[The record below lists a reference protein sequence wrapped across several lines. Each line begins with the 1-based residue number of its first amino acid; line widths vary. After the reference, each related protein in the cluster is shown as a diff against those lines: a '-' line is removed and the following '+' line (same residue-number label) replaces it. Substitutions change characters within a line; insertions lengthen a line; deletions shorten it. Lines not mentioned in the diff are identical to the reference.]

1 LFEREFKKFLE
12 EQQRTA
18 SGLRLEHLQKELIGE
33 KKLFSE
39 VLWPVLKS
47 FEGFILEYEMVSLS
61 GVRMFIDT
69 FYVPLEIGFE
79 SEGFVAHAEKIT
91 RDRFNFERMRVRT
104 MAMYGYKYVPFTWD
118 ELDKNPEACRRMV
131 YEMLGRTSGGQGL
144 VNRELTV
151 NEREVLRYARRLNR
165 PFRLNDVCYC
175 LQKGPD
181 ASRFVLRQLMDLRL
195 IQPLRQTKHRH
206 HEFIIVEQASNYL

>member
-1 LFEREFKKFLE
+1 
-12 EQQRTA
+12 
-18 SGLRLEHLQKELIGE
+18 
-33 KKLFSE
+33 
-39 VLWPVLKS
+39 
-47 FEGFILEYEMVSLS
+47 
-61 GVRMFIDT
+61 
-69 FYVPLEIGFE
+69 VPLEIGFE

-181 ASRFVLRQLMDLRL
+181 ASRFVLRQLMDLRV
-195 IQPLRQTKHRH
+195 IQPLRQTKQRH
-206 HEFIIVEQASNYL
+206 HEFILVEQASNYL